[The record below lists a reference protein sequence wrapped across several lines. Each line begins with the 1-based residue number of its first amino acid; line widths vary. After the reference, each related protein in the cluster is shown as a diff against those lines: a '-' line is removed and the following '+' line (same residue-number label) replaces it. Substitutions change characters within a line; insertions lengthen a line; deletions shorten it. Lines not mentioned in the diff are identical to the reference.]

1 MNEYRD
7 ISNNRLNELEK
18 MQRELEIAKRE
29 LETLHHESSIVSEDV
44 IFKSGH
50 YLNIQSRLSIAESE
64 VSQVMLSSSIL
75 ILLLS

>member
-18 MQRELEIAKRE
+18 MQRELEAAKRE
-29 LETLHHESSIVSEDV
+29 LETLHHERSIIPEEV

-50 YLNIQSRLSIAESE
+50 YLNVQSRLSIAESE
-64 VSQVMLSSSIL
+64 VLQVISS
-75 ILLLS
+75 